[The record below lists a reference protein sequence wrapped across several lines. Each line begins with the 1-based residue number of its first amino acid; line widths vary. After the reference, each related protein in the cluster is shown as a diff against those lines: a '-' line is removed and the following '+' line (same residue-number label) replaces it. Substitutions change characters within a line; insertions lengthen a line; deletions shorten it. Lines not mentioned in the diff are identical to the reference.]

1 MASLHS
7 SRPYNATIS
16 TFRPLILR
24 NEKSISVRPLPIGSN
39 MLCTPSKWL
48 NTILPRVTM
57 IAVFTTIFA
66 SCMTLPPS
74 ASLNPPS
81 NRSGPIDANAWV
93 RQVEITDPEIGDQER
108 RKQLE
113 NTLTNNLLRFLRDGK
128 YFRKVELFPGT
139 LQPEDFVL
147 QFQFDRYRQKRY
159 AKALYSSDA
168 SDLSATLVITRS
180 NGQIIKEAKADIT
193 EEHPVAPLSPEAALP
208 SGMGARTQ
216 VIEELLRKALFV
228 PTTGP

>member
-1 MASLHS
+1 MWCA
-7 SRPYNATIS
+7 
-16 TFRPLILR
+16 F
-24 NEKSISVRPLPIGSN
+24 
-39 MLCTPSKWL
+39 SKGL
-48 NTILPRVTM
+48 NTILPRVIM
-57 IAVFTTIFA
+57 VAVLATIFA
-66 SCMTLPPS
+66 GCMTLSPS

-81 NRSGPIDANAWV
+81 NRSGPIDASAWV
-93 RQVEITDPEIGDQER
+93 RHVEITDPEMDDQER
-108 RKQLE
+108 KKQLE

-139 LQPEDFVL
+139 LQSEDFIL

-159 AKALYSSDA
+159 TKALYSSDA
-168 SDLSATLVITRS
+168 SDLSATLVITRP
-180 NGQIIKEAKADIT
+180 NGQLVKEAKADIN